1 LCEPRYCSAGLTSG
15 NWGNAWFLYVLKC
28 MYIAPRFSSRSVAS
42 FGNPFFTSVDYVGL
56 IVSECIDNLKCMYT
70 VRCGTFWS
78 VTFREIYDTVLLIMW
93 DLTVSCFRH
102 FIFVF
107 LSVINCWSTMQ
118 TIKTP
123 EMLKRTC

>member
-1 LCEPRYCSAGLTSG
+1 
-15 NWGNAWFLYVLKC
+15 
-28 MYIAPRFSSRSVAS
+28 
-42 FGNPFFTSVDYVGL
+42 VDCGGL
-56 IVSECIDNLKCMYT
+56 IVSVCIDNLKFMYKHHGKT
-70 VRCGTFWS
+70 LLSDVGALPWIVRCGTFLA
-78 VTFREIYDTVLLIMW
+78 VTFFRERYGTVLLIMW